1 MKVRNIDILE
11 VKLVKFDSKT
21 GNMKLQIS
29 FVDDTPIFTSVN
41 IDDSHEEMAEVII
54 NTVKEEKMPVDY
66 DEDEVLGGISI
77 INIVND
83 DDIREKIGR
92 GVTRIEQR
100 FENLKRTRNAS
111 EYMKAYQ
118 QVSTSEEIIYRKGC

>member
-29 FVDDTPIFTSVN
+29 FIDDTPIFTSVN
-41 IDDSHEEMAEVII
+41 VDDSHEEMAETVI
-54 NTVKEEKMPVDY
+54 NAVKSQKMPVDNED
-66 DEDEVLGGISI
+66 DEILGGISI
-77 INIVND
+77 INISND
-83 DDIREKIGR
+83 DELRERFGK
-92 GVTRIEQR
+92 GVMRIEQR
-100 FENLKRTRNAS
+100 FDTLKRTRNAS

-118 QVSTSEEIIYRKGC
+118 QVSTTEEIIYRKGY